1 MVTCAGDREIGV
13 VSGKLLDNPGEL
25 ACIQFFKFLCY
36 VCKSHHVRWGHDRE
50 ISDQSVE
57 ALMYWPCHSE
67 VNTSR
72 LSLRFPCNDW
82 MDEVNNYLSH
92 GLFFDKCEKLWIWA
106 CGQLKPITG
115 QWISLMSC
123 SFEPVC
129 TVMWHWSADTLFA
142 ICQLPITWMSTV
154 KLKTDGTLY
163 LPWTSS

>member
-1 MVTCAGDREIGV
+1 MATCAGDREIKV

-50 ISDQSVE
+50 ISDWSVE

-82 MDEVNNYLSH
+82 MDEVNNLFITWPFLWQMWEIMDLSLWSIKTNNWSMDNFNE
-92 GLFFDKCEKLWIWA
+92 LFIWA
-106 CGQLKPITG
+106 
-115 QWISLMSC
+115 SLHSHVTLVSGYPFRHLSIAHNMD
-123 SFEPVC
+123 VHHQVKDRWY
-129 TVMWHWSADTLFA
+129 TVFA
-142 ICQLPITWMSTV
+142 LD
-154 KLKTDGTLY
+154 K
-163 LPWTSS
+163 